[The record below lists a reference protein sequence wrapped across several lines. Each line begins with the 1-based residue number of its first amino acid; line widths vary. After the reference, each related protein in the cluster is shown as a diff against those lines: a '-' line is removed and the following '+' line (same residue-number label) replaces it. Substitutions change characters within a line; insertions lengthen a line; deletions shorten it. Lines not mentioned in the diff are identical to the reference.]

1 MDVLKSSRVKFLL
14 LPFKAAYASDPIFL
28 PLYPSHVV
36 LKFEIIFYIYLLQ
49 RLEPETQ
56 VKAIVQNILM
66 SLLLKAS
73 HGKAEEDMKSIIS
86 FCRYMYARQITII
99 HSSL

>member
-1 MDVLKSSRVKFLL
+1 M
-14 LPFKAAYASDPIFL
+14 PSDPIFL

-36 LKFEIIFYIYLLQ
+36 LKCEIIFYIYHLQ

-66 SLLLKAS
+66 SLLQKAS

>member
-1 MDVLKSSRVKFLL
+1 MPPTPFSFHCIQVMLYLNVKLF
-14 LPFKAAYASDPIFL
+14 
-28 PLYPSHVV
+28 
-36 LKFEIIFYIYLLQ
+36 FYIYHLQ

-66 SLLLKAS
+66 SLLQKAS